1 MFRYEPHADTSG
13 KASAENNRHLAGMT
27 FSLRTVLIVCA
38 LLCVLLA
45 WLTNVVSQVRREQA
59 AVAFLRS
66 KGASVFY
73 VDNWDLR
80 SISAAQRSLFKRIL
94 GYGESRPINTININL
109 LDPDDAASVMAHVRH
124 LRDLRNLR
132 LVFPQTIAAVK
143 ARNEAFQ
150 PLETLSRLKV
160 LDLVNAPVDDGVLR
174 YLRSLKEMRDVGMI
188 GSDITDLVEL
198 RNLHDLHYLHLE
210 STNVSDAGL
219 EQLSNLRQLK
229 HLGLNNSKVTPEG
242 VQAIQR
248 QLPNCKVTH

>member
-13 KASAENNRHLAGMT
+13 KASAENNRHLTGMT

-38 LLCVLLA
+38 FLCVLLA
-45 WLTNVVSQVRREQA
+45 WLTNIVSQVRREQA

-80 SISAAQRSLFKRIL
+80 SICAAQRSLFKNFL
-94 GYGESRPINTININL
+94 GYGESRPIDSICIDML
-109 LDPDDAASVMAHVRH
+109 EPDDAASVMAHVRH

-132 LVFPQTIAAVK
+132 IVFPQTIVAVK
-143 ARNEAFQ
+143 VRNEAFQ
-150 PLETLSRLKV
+150 PLETLSRLRV
-160 LDLVNAPVDDGVLR
+160 LDFANAPVDDGVLR
-174 YLRSLKEMRDVGMI
+174 YLRSLNEMRDLGLI
-188 GSDITDLVEL
+188 GSDVSDLVEL

-219 EQLSNLRQLK
+219 EQLSHLQRLK
-229 HLGLNNSKVTPEG
+229 HLGLNNSRVTPEG

-248 QLPNCKVTH
+248 QLPNCKVTN

>member
-1 MFRYEPHADTSG
+1 MSRCEPHADAIR
-13 KASAENNRHLAGMT
+13 KASAENNRRLTGTT

-45 WLTNVVSQVRREQA
+45 WLSNVVSQVRREQA

-80 SISAAQRSLFKRIL
+80 SIGAAQRSLFKRFL
-94 GYGESRPINTININL
+94 GDGERRPINSICIDM
-109 LDPDDAASVMAHVRH
+109 LDPNDASSVMAHVRH

-132 LVFPQTIAAVK
+132 LVFPQTIVAVK
-143 ARNEAFQ
+143 VRNEAFQ
-150 PLETLSRLKV
+150 PLETLSRLRV

-174 YLRSLKEMRDVGMI
+174 YLRSLKEMRDVGLI
-188 GSDITDLVEL
+188 GSDITDLFEL

-229 HLGLNNSKVTPEG
+229 HLGLDNSKVTPEG

-248 QLPNCKVTH
+248 HLPNCKVTH